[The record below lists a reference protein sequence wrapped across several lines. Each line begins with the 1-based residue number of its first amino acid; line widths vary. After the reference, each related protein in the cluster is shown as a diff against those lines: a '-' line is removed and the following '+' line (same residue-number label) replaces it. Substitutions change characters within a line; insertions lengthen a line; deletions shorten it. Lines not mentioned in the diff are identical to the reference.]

1 MVGDRKKIMEKR
13 SSLRSWRER
22 GGKLPHRN
30 MYIIITGVF
39 IVLIAL
45 LFYSFSINSAGNNS
59 SLSRQQNKTSSLP
72 ENISKPTSNASK
84 VQTPSITLNSPKNLI
99 YNTSTP
105 PIDLTVSGI
114 NLSTILLSVD
124 DGGSSTIPNNG
135 KTAIAKMPLFIQ
147 VLKDDFSNQQKWTN
161 VNGNWGIKNGR
172 YTATPPGNFSIALA
186 DMNIPANKFA
196 IEGTINN
203 KGTNSSGGLI
213 FSYSNSSDF
222 YYALALGGTKQWV
235 IGWYNGKFNHKT
247 VVDDSKLQVNKDY
260 RIKLLFIDG
269 VATLL
274 IDGIEKAK
282 YNFGTLLKGSPGLL
296 VINSST
302 EFDDFS
308 VFSPLSEGSH
318 KLTIVAK
325 DTAGNASSQTVN
337 FNVSLDVVGKLGI
350 PVVKK
355 GFEITVMSVS
365 TTMSFTGIL
374 LQVRNM
380 DNTEKAFKL
389 TPNPIL
395 LASTGNQY
403 ERITKAR
410 SNEIIQN
417 NIYGMAKREGFV
429 YFENLKEGE
438 IPEKLVLYV
447 NGDKLEFM
455 LNASK

>member
-1 MVGDRKKIMEKR
+1 MEKR

-30 MYIIITGVF
+30 MYIVIAGVF
-39 IVLIAL
+39 VVLIAL

-59 SLSRQQNKTSSLP
+59 SLSGQQNKTLSLP
-72 ENISKPTSNASK
+72 DNISKPTPNASK
-84 VQTPSITLNSPKNLI
+84 VQTPSIKLNSPKNLI

-105 PIDLTVSGI
+105 PIDLAVSGI

-124 DGGSSTIPNNG
+124 GGGSITIPNNG
-135 KTAIAKMPLFIQ
+135 KTAIAKMPLFFQ

-161 VNGNWGIKNGR
+161 VNGKWTIKNGR
-172 YTATPPGNFSIALA
+172 YTATPPGTSSIALA
-186 DMNIPANKFA
+186 GMKTPANKFA
-196 IEGTINN
+196 IEATINN
-203 KGTNSSGGLI
+203 KGINSSGGLI

-222 YYALALGGTKQWV
+222 YYALALSGTQQWV
-235 IGWYNGKFNHKT
+235 IGRYNGKFNHKT
-247 VVDDSKLQVNKDY
+247 VVNDSKLQANKDY

-269 VATLL
+269 VATLFT
-274 IDGIEKAK
+274 DGIEKAK
-282 YNFGTLLKGSPGLL
+282 YNFGTLQEGSPGLL
-296 VINSST
+296 AINSST

-308 VFSPLSEGSH
+308 VFSPLSEGGH

-325 DTAGNASSQTVN
+325 DTAGNTSSQTVY
-337 FNVSLDVVGKLGI
+337 FNVSLDVVGKLRI

-355 GFEITVMSVS
+355 GFEFTVMSV
-365 TTMSFTGIL
+365 TQTMFFTSVL

-380 DNTEKAFKL
+380 DNTDKSFKL

-395 LASTGNQY
+395 LANTGNQY
-403 ERITKAR
+403 ERISKAR
-410 SNEIIQN
+410 SNEIIQTDL
-417 NIYGMAKREGFV
+417 YSLAKREGFV
-429 YFENLKEGE
+429 YFDRLKEGE
-438 IPEKLVLYV
+438 TPEKLVLYM

>member
-1 MVGDRKKIMEKR
+1 
-13 SSLRSWRER
+13 
-22 GGKLPHRN
+22 
-30 MYIIITGVF
+30 
-39 IVLIAL
+39 
-45 LFYSFSINSAGNNS
+45 
-59 SLSRQQNKTSSLP
+59 
-72 ENISKPTSNASK
+72 
-84 VQTPSITLNSPKNLI
+84 
-99 YNTSTP
+99 
-105 PIDLTVSGI
+105 
-114 NLSTILLSVD
+114 
-124 DGGSSTIPNNG
+124 
-135 KTAIAKMPLFIQ
+135 
-147 VLKDDFSNQQKWTN
+147 
-161 VNGNWGIKNGR
+161 
-172 YTATPPGNFSIALA
+172 
-186 DMNIPANKFA
+186 
-196 IEGTINN
+196 
-203 KGTNSSGGLI
+203 
-213 FSYSNSSDF
+213 
-222 YYALALGGTKQWV
+222 
-235 IGWYNGKFNHKT
+235 